1 MNSSSFLERICE
13 EFLILVILF
22 AAVYILKAICEQ
34 KRLEIHLSAYLK
46 LRLFTF
52 LKSVL
57 QEILTTV
64 LFLLMGKGKM
74 KVALPSQNSLH
85 KIVGFCFVDLELL
98 YAWLNHVLAYEQVWY
113 LLSAVVGKV
122 AASTLHK
129 DHQNSM
135 WIYAGVLV
143 NRDISLSQ
151 ATCEWIW

>member
-52 LKSVL
+52 LNSVL
-57 QEILTTV
+57 RY
-64 LFLLMGKGKM
+64 FLRSLQLMGKGKM

-113 LLSAVVGKV
+113 LLSAVIGKV